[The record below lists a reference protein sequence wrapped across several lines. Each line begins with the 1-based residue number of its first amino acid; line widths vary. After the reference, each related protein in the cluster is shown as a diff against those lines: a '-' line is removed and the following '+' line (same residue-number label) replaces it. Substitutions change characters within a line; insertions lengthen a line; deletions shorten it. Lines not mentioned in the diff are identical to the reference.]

1 MEGRRLR
8 HKHLHNHH
16 LPRIGNALAS
26 ESSLPSQE
34 DEKESLASGGASGV
48 GVVGGSHE
56 VLEKRTRFSLSQVR
70 TKTDLD
76 KELITYARTT

>member
-1 MEGRRLR
+1 MR

-16 LPRIGNALAS
+16 HGIPRIGNALAS

-48 GVVGGSHE
+48 GVAGVSHE

-70 TKTDLD
+70 TKT
-76 KELITYARTT
+76 